1 MDVYCY
7 AEKIPSMRDDYYYRP
22 CTNAFAGS
30 YIEYATL
37 HVPPAL
43 VNDYKQTEPWK
54 NFGTIVAT
62 DGDAPEDP
70 EVPEEPVD
78 GTDETVTVSSALVA
92 GFSSNKAF
100 DFTSLESEG
109 VTAWVAT
116 GFRGGN
122 VLLSRVY
129 AVPTGEGVYVKAEKA
144 GTYEIPTTTEDSY
157 YMNMFVGVPDG
168 KTVDQYEDFYGETF
182 LTLSFAL
189 SQSTGKPGF
198 FPNTAPKTYGKN
210 KMYLHM
216 PVRLLPE
223 YAKAR
228 IDDFSLGIEFEDETT
243 GISDASHLND
253 NGQMINDN
261 RSNEDCK
268 SPITY
273 NLNGQRLASPRKGLN
288 IINGSKVVIK

>member
-1 MDVYCY
+1 MQV
-7 AEKIPSMRDDYYYRP
+7 I
-22 CTNAFAGS
+22 
-30 YIEYATL
+30 
-37 HVPPAL
+37 
-43 VNDYKQTEPWK
+43 Q
-54 NFGTIVAT
+54 
-62 DGDAPEDP
+62 
-70 EVPEEPVD
+70 
-78 GTDETVTVSSALVA
+78 
-92 GFSSNKAF
+92 
-100 DFTSLESEG
+100 
-109 VTAWVAT
+109 
-116 GFRGGN
+116 
-122 VLLSRVY
+122 
-129 AVPTGEGVYVKAEKA
+129 
-144 GTYEIPTTTEDSY
+144 DSY

-253 NGQMINDN
+253 KGQMINDK
-261 RSNEDCK
+261 RGEV
-268 SPITY
+268 Y
-273 NLNGQRLASPRKGLN
+273 NLNGQRLTSPRKGLN
-288 IINGSKVVIK
+288 IINGHKVVIK